1 MSLLTSLA
9 DKDGF
14 RPRGTHMTRVDAFS
28 DVVFGFAITLL
39 VVSLEVPKTYTEL
52 HAMLTGFLPFAICFL
67 MFTMV
72 WLDHYRFFR
81 RFGLH
86 DPATIRLNAALL
98 FVVLFYVYPLKF
110 LFSMLV
116 GEILRTQKIDPF
128 TSAYQVRELM
138 VIYGLGFAA
147 IYGLISLLNYQG
159 WLQRNALELNPL
171 ERLLTRSYIIDS
183 ATVACIGLLSCAI
196 AYIVPV
202 ANAGLAGF
210 TYMLISVQKP
220 IHFSYFG
227 KKVRT
232 LQAATNPPLPTHT
245 A

>member
-1 MSLLTSLA
+1 MSILQTIA

-52 HAMLTGFLPFAICFL
+52 HAMLAGFLPFAICFTL
-67 MFTMV
+67 FSLIWM
-72 WLDHYRFFR
+72 DHYRFFR

-86 DPATIRLNAALL
+86 DGTTIRLNSCLL

-116 GEILRTQKIDPF
+116 AGILGTLRVDPF
-128 TSAYQVRELM
+128 SSAYQVRELM
-138 VIYGLGFAA
+138 VVYGLGFAA
-147 IYGLISLLNYQG
+147 IYILFALLNYQG
-159 WLQRNALELNPL
+159 WRQRDALDLSPL
-171 ERLLTRSYIIDS
+171 ERILTRSYIIDAVAVAGIGIFS
-183 ATVACIGLLSCAI
+183 AFL
-196 AYIVPV
+196 AYILPLPKC
-202 ANAGLAGF
+202 GFAGF
-210 TYMLISVQKP
+210 AYMLISLQKS

-227 KKVRT
+227 KKARE
-232 LQAATNPPLPTHT
+232 LATSAPAPT